1 MQMLWQKGLSSPRGS
16 RKATAERGRLV
27 TSDGG
32 VFELVEYRHNV
43 FVGVFE
49 RAKYRNHEFQL
60 NPGDCLF
67 VYTDGVPEANDS
79 SENMFG
85 EQRML
90 DALNQRP
97 DATPE
102 ELIGTVHEA
111 VRQFRGD
118 APQFDDI
125 TMLCF
130 RLNEE

>member
-27 TSDGG
+27 TSAGG

-49 RAKYRNHEFQL
+49 RAKYQNHEFEL
-60 NPGDCLF
+60 HPGDCLF
-67 VYTDGVPEANDS
+67 VYTDGVLEANDS
-79 SENMFG
+79 SEDMFG
-85 EQRML
+85 EQRLL
-90 DALNQRP
+90 DALNQHV

-102 ELIGTVHEA
+102 ELVGTVFEA
-111 VRQFRGD
+111 VSQFRGD

-130 RLNEE
+130 RLNDE